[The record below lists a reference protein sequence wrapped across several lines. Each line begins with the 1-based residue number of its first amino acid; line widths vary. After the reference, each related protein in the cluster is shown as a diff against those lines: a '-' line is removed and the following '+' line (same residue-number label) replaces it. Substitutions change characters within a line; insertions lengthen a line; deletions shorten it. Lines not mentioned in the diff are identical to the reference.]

1 MIRDK
6 KLVFFDNV
14 ALGNAGTAYS
24 DVIDLG
30 TERDVGIGDDIEID
44 MRLRATA
51 AGATATAQF
60 TLQTATDE
68 AFTSPVDLDATPVI
82 PMATMVLG
90 YEPARWRISS
100 PTNRYLRIKKVVAT
114 ANFTAGKIDAAVVVD
129 RQANRAYPS
138 GYTVAA

>member
-14 ALGNAGTAYS
+14 ALGNTGTAYS

-30 TERDVGIGDDIEID
+30 VERDVGEGREIEID
-44 MRLRATA
+44 MRMRETA
-51 AGATATAQF
+51 AGATATCQL

-68 AFTSPVDLDATPVI
+68 AFTTPVDLNATPAI

-90 YEPARWRISS
+90 YEPARWSIQS

-114 ANFTAGKIDAAVVVD
+114 ANFTAGKIDAAIVVD
-129 RQANRAYPS
+129 RQNNRAYPS
-138 GYTVAA
+138 GYTISA